1 MKTKS
6 NSIKDI
12 KNYIY
17 NELKNKYSN
26 NEIIA
31 LINILFKQYA
41 DLDSAHLLAFEDETI
56 NESSLLDIVLATQRL
71 RKYEPIQYIIGVVEF
86 LNVKLK
92 VNNSVLIP
100 RSETE
105 QLTSMIIQENKA
117 KALQIIDVCCGSG
130 CIALA
135 LKKNLPLTNVIGVD
149 ISQEA
154 LKVAKTNAMNNHID
168 VDFQYFDIL
177 NNEYISDIQYDIIVS
192 NPPYVRQKEK
202 TMMQKNVLDYEPP
215 IALYVE
221 DDNPLIF
228 YKSLNVFAQKQLK
241 KGGKMYLEI
250 NEYLSSQTMALF
262 SDLQFIKEIKK
273 DIYDKERFIFLQ
285 KK

>member
-31 LINILFKQYA
+31 FINILFKQYA

>member
-12 KNYIY
+12 KDYIY

-31 LINILFKQYA
+31 FINILFKQYA

-71 RKYEPIQYIIGVVEF
+71 RKYEPIQYIIGEVEF

-130 CIALA
+130 CISLA
-135 LKKNLPLTNVIGVD
+135 LKKNLPSTNVIGVD

-250 NEYLSSQTMALF
+250 NEYLSSQTMVLF